1 MKSQLTIFEVGD
13 TLPAN
18 TIVNVASV
26 PQRSPFRYPGGKT
39 WLVPI
44 VRQWL
49 KQNETQTSQLIEP
62 FAGGGI
68 VSLTAAFEKL
78 ANHITMVE
86 MDEEI
91 AAVWEVILKGQNK
104 WLAEKILKFD
114 LTHENVKTELD
125 KPNKSINDIA
135 FCTILKNRIFHG
147 GILAKGSG
155 MIKNGENG
163 KGISSRWYP
172 QTLHDRIVAINFVK
186 SKMDF
191 IKGDAF
197 EILEENLDNKSAYFF
212 IDPPYTI
219 AGKRLYTHFDI
230 DHEKLFYLTS
240 RLKGKY
246 MLTYDDTSE
255 IRQLACKYNLD
266 FRTTPM
272 KTTHHLEKNEIIIS
286 DNFKWWTQNKGVQ
299 SKEGTGVNKNVLQ
312 RRVPCKL

>member
-1 MKSQLTIFEVGD
+1 MKSQLNIFDFGE
-13 TLPAN
+13 TLTGNA
-18 TIVNVASV
+18 IINVASV

-39 WLVPI
+39 WLIPT

-49 KQNETQTSQLIEP
+49 KQSGESANILIEP

-78 ANHITMVE
+78 ADHITMVE

-91 AAVWEVILKGQNK
+91 SAVWQVILNIKNK

-114 LTHENVKTELD
+114 LNHENVRMEFN
-125 KPNKSINDIA
+125 KPNKEIHDIA

-155 MIKNGENG
+155 MMKNGENG

-172 QTLHDRIVAINFVK
+172 KTLHDRIMAIDYIK
-186 SKMDF
+186 SKIDF
-191 IKGDAF
+191 INGDAF
-197 EILEENLDNKSAYFF
+197 KILEENLDNQNAYFF
-212 IDPPYTI
+212 IDPPYTV

-230 DHEKLFYLTS
+230 DHERLFQLTAK
-240 RLKGKY
+240 LKGRF

-255 IRQLACKYNLD
+255 IRHLADKYNLAY
-266 FRTTPM
+266 RTIPM
-272 KTTHHLEKNEIIIS
+272 KTTHHLEKKEIIIS
-286 DNFKWWTQNKGVQ
+286 DNFTWWTLNNG
-299 SKEGTGVNKNVLQ
+299 
-312 RRVPCKL
+312 

>member
-1 MKSQLTIFEVGD
+1 MRSQLNIFGIPD
-13 TLPAN
+13 TPTGSAV
-18 TIVNVASV
+18 INVASV

-39 WLVPI
+39 WLIPT

-49 KQNETQTSQLIEP
+49 KQNHKSASILIEP

-78 ANHITMVE
+78 ADHIIMVE

-91 AAVWEVILKGQNK
+91 AAVWEVILNGKNK

-114 LTHENVKTELD
+114 LNHENVKIEFD
-125 KPNKSINDIA
+125 KPNKKIHDVA

-172 QTLHDRIVAINFVK
+172 KTLHDRIIAIDYVK
-186 SKMDF
+186 SKIDF
-191 IKGDAF
+191 INGDAF
-197 EILEENLDNKSAYFF
+197 EVLEDSRDNPSAYFF
-212 IDPPYTI
+212 IDPPYTV

-240 RLKGKY
+240 KLKGKY

-255 IRQLACKYNLD
+255 IRHLAYKYNLD
-266 FRTTPM
+266 FRTIPM
-272 KTTHHLEKNEIIIS
+272 KTTHHLEKNEIIVS
-286 DNFKWWTQNKGVQ
+286 DNFTWWTSNNG
-299 SKEGTGVNKNVLQ
+299 
-312 RRVPCKL
+312 